1 MTTHV
6 AIATTQ
12 GPVFIQEITQEEPDV
27 SPIVCLNGTSKQLAI
42 STAYADFVKK
52 GSGLI
57 ERDFGSASWRMDL
70 SGAIDAGES
79 WQLGVYMAHLLH
91 QGNRLGNGEISD
103 GDEVMLVTGAVKYS
117 GEVTP
122 ANQIPEKMLA
132 ASAQTEAWQ
141 SQGASITLLMHP
153 ENLAAA
159 VSTSIVIYE
168 QKAISHIH
176 ELTGGKI
183 ISRSRSYAMPAI
195 LLIALIVIAGFL
207 VLIPELDKEE
217 LPDEPQKKEPR
228 TSRVTAAILETL
240 IAAEPFLCQ
249 TNKMR
254 KVVQTSGPMGYFKT
268 TGLAELCGINL
279 LAITSDKK
287 HASLYALDSG
297 AMMTLLPATGSPQAG
312 WQIPLPVNNDNP
324 RSYVIIVTS
333 EKLLSKDQA
342 QLNSNLDRL
351 RPFGTNPIEE
361 VLSIL
366 NNMNLDADVF
376 GHTLR

>member
-12 GPVFIQEITQEEPDV
+12 GPVFIQEITQEEPGV

-159 VSTSIVIYE
+159 VSPSIVIYE

-228 TSRVTAAILETL
+228 TSRVTVAILETL

-351 RPFGTNPIEE
+351 RPFGKNPIEE

>member
-12 GPVFIQEITQEEPDV
+12 GPVFIQEITQEEPGV

-57 ERDFGSASWRMDL
+57 ERDFGSASWRIDL

-132 ASAQTEAWQ
+132 ASAQTEVWQ

-159 VSTSIVIYE
+159 VSPSIVIYE

-228 TSRVTAAILETL
+228 TSRVTAAKLETL

-268 TGLAELCGINL
+268 TEMAELCGINL

-297 AMMTLLPATGSPQAG
+297 AMMTLLPATGFPQAG

>member
-12 GPVFIQEITQEEPDV
+12 GPVFIQGITQEEPGV

-122 ANQIPEKMLA
+122 ANQILEKMLA
-132 ASAQTEAWQ
+132 ASAQTEVWQ

-153 ENLAAA
+153 ENLAVAI
-159 VSTSIVIYE
+159 SPSIVIYE

-183 ISRSRSYAMPAI
+183 ISSSRSYAMPAI

-207 VLIPELDKEE
+207 VLTPELDKEE
-217 LPDEPQKKEPR
+217 LPDEAQKKEPR
-228 TSRVTAAILETL
+228 TSRVTAAKLETL

-254 KVVQTSGPMGYFKT
+254 KVVQTSDPMGYFKT
-268 TGLAELCGINL
+268 TGMAELCGINL
-279 LAITSDKK
+279 QAITSDKK

-297 AMMTLLPATGSPQAG
+297 AMMTLLPATGFPQAG

-366 NNMNLDADVF
+366 NNMNLDADIF

>member
-12 GPVFIQEITQEEPDV
+12 GPVFIQEITQEEPGV

-132 ASAQTEAWQ
+132 ASAQTEVWQ
-141 SQGASITLLMHP
+141 SQGASITLLMHS
-153 ENLAAA
+153 ENLAVAI
-159 VSTSIVIYE
+159 SPSIVIYE

-207 VLIPELDKEE
+207 VLTPELDKEE

-228 TSRVTAAILETL
+228 TSRVTAAKLETL

-254 KVVQTSGPMGYFKT
+254 KVVQTSDPMGYFKT
-268 TGLAELCGINL
+268 TGMAELCGINL
-279 LAITSDKK
+279 QAITSDKK

-297 AMMTLLPATGSPQAG
+297 AMMTLLPATGFPQAG

>member
-12 GPVFIQEITQEEPDV
+12 GPVFIQEITQEEPGV

-57 ERDFGSASWRMDL
+57 ERDFGSASWRIDL

-132 ASAQTEAWQ
+132 ASAQTEVWQ

-153 ENLAAA
+153 ENLAVAIPP
-159 VSTSIVIYE
+159 SIVIYE

-207 VLIPELDKEE
+207 VLIPELDKKE
-217 LPDEPQKKEPR
+217 LPDEAQKKEPR
-228 TSRVTAAILETL
+228 TSRVTAAKLETL

-268 TGLAELCGINL
+268 TEMAELCGINL
-279 LAITSDKK
+279 QAITSDKK

-297 AMMTLLPATGSPQAG
+297 AMMTLLPATGFPQAG

-333 EKLLSKDQA
+333 KKLLSNDQA
-342 QLNSNLDRL
+342 ELNSNLDRL

-361 VLSIL
+361 VHSIL
-366 NNMNLDADVF
+366 NNMGLDADVF
-376 GHTLR
+376 AHTLR

>member
-1 MTTHV
+1 
-6 AIATTQ
+6 
-12 GPVFIQEITQEEPDV
+12 
-27 SPIVCLNGTSKQLAI
+27 
-42 STAYADFVKK
+42 
-52 GSGLI
+52 
-57 ERDFGSASWRMDL
+57 
-70 SGAIDAGES
+70 
-79 WQLGVYMAHLLH
+79 MAHLLH

-122 ANQIPEKMLA
+122 ANQIPKKMLA

-159 VSTSIVIYE
+159 VSPSIVIYE

-268 TGLAELCGINL
+268 TEMAELCGINL

-297 AMMTLLPATGSPQAG
+297 AMMTLLPATGFPQAG

>member
-12 GPVFIQEITQEEPDV
+12 GPVFIQEITQEEPGV
-27 SPIVCLNGTSKQLAI
+27 SPIVCLNGTSKQLAV
-42 STAYADFVKK
+42 STAYGDFVKK

-91 QGNRLGNGEISD
+91 QGNRLGNGEISN

-141 SQGASITLLMHP
+141 NQGASITLLMHP
-153 ENLAAA
+153 ENLAVA
-159 VSTSIVIYE
+159 VSPSIVIYE

-183 ISRSRSYAMPAI
+183 ISRSRSYAMPTI

-207 VLIPELDKEE
+207 VLIPELDKEG

-228 TSRVTAAILETL
+228 TIRVTAAKLETL

-268 TGLAELCGINL
+268 TEMAELCGINL
-279 LAITSDKK
+279 LALTSDKK

-297 AMMTLLPATGSPQAG
+297 AMITLLPATGSPQAG

-342 QLNSNLDRL
+342 QLNSTLNRL

-361 VLSIL
+361 VLSII

>member
-12 GPVFIQEITQEEPDV
+12 GPIFIQKITQEEPGV

-42 STAYADFVKK
+42 SIAYAGFVKK

-57 ERDFGSASWRMDL
+57 EKDFGCASWRMDL

-79 WQLGVYMAHLLH
+79 WQLGVYMAHILH
-91 QGNRLGNGEISD
+91 QDNRLGNGEICA
-103 GDEVMLVTGAVKYS
+103 GDEVILATGAVKYS
-117 GEVTP
+117 GDVTP

-141 SQGASITLLMHP
+141 SQGAVITLLMHP
-153 ENLAAA
+153 ENLALA
-159 VSTSIVIYE
+159 VSPSIEISK
-168 QKAISHIH
+168 QNAISHIR
-176 ELTGGKI
+176 ELPGGKI
-183 ISRSRSYAMPAI
+183 TARSRSYAIPAI
-195 LLIALIVIAGFL
+195 LLIVLVIIAGLL
-207 VLIPELDKEE
+207 VLIPELDKEA
-217 LPDEPQKKEPR
+217 LPNEPQEKEPQ
-228 TSRVTAAILETL
+228 TSRVAAAKLEIL

-254 KVVQTSGPMGYFKT
+254 KVIQTSGPKGYFKT
-268 TGLAELCGINL
+268 IEMAKLCGINL
-279 LAITSDKK
+279 LAATSGKK
-287 HASLYALDSG
+287 QASLYALDSG
-297 AMMTLLPATGSPQAG
+297 AMMTLFPVTGSPQAG

-333 EKLLSKDQA
+333 KKLLSNDQA
-342 QLNSNLDRL
+342 ELNSNLDRL

-361 VLSIL
+361 VHSIL
-366 NNMNLDADVF
+366 NNMGLDADVF
-376 GHTLR
+376 AHTLR

>member
-1 MTTHV
+1 
-6 AIATTQ
+6 
-12 GPVFIQEITQEEPDV
+12 
-27 SPIVCLNGTSKQLAI
+27 
-42 STAYADFVKK
+42 
-52 GSGLI
+52 
-57 ERDFGSASWRMDL
+57 
-70 SGAIDAGES
+70 
-79 WQLGVYMAHLLH
+79 
-91 QGNRLGNGEISD
+91 
-103 GDEVMLVTGAVKYS
+103 MLVTGAVKYS

-159 VSTSIVIYE
+159 VSPSIVIYE

-183 ISRSRSYAMPAI
+183 ISRNRSYAMPAI

-228 TSRVTAAILETL
+228 TSRVTAAKLETL
-240 IAAEPFLCQ
+240 ISAEPFLCQ

-254 KVVQTSGPMGYFKT
+254 KIVQTSGPMGYFKT
-268 TGLAELCGINL
+268 TEMAELGGINL

-297 AMMTLLPATGSPQAG
+297 AMMTLLPATGFPQAG

>member
-12 GPVFIQEITQEEPDV
+12 GPVFIQEITQEEPNV

-91 QGNRLGNGEISD
+91 QGDRLGNGELSD

-132 ASAQTEAWQ
+132 ASAQTEVWQ

-153 ENLAAA
+153 ENLAVAT
-159 VSTSIVIYE
+159 SPSIVIYE

-183 ISRSRSYAMPAI
+183 ISSSRSYAMPAI

-207 VLIPELDKEE
+207 VLTPELDKEE

-228 TSRVTAAILETL
+228 TSRVTAAKLETL

-268 TGLAELCGINL
+268 TEMAELCGINL
-279 LAITSDKK
+279 QAITSDKK

-297 AMMTLLPATGSPQAG
+297 AMMTLLPATGFPQAG

>member
-12 GPVFIQEITQEEPDV
+12 GPVFIQEITQEEPGV

-42 STAYADFVKK
+42 STAYAGFVKK

-132 ASAQTEAWQ
+132 ASAQTEVWQ

-153 ENLAAA
+153 ENLAVA
-159 VSTSIVIYE
+159 VSPSIIICE

-183 ISRSRSYAMPAI
+183 NSRSRSYAMPTI
-195 LLIALIVIAGFL
+195 LFIALIVIAGFL
-207 VLIPELDKEE
+207 ALIPELDKEE

-228 TSRVTAAILETL
+228 TSRVTAAKLETL
-240 IAAEPFLCQ
+240 ISAEPFLCQ

-351 RPFGTNPIEE
+351 RPFGKNPIEE

>member
-12 GPVFIQEITQEEPDV
+12 GPVFIQGITQEEPGV

-42 STAYADFVKK
+42 STAYAGFVKK

-159 VSTSIVIYE
+159 VSPSIVIYE

-351 RPFGTNPIEE
+351 RPFGKNPIEE

>member
-6 AIATTQ
+6 AVATTQ
-12 GPVFIQEITQEEPDV
+12 GPVFIQGITQEEPGV
-27 SPIVCLNGTSKQLAI
+27 SPVVCLNGTSKQLAI

-57 ERDFGSASWRMDL
+57 ERDFGYASWRMDF

-79 WQLGVYMAHLLH
+79 WQLGVYMAHILH
-91 QGNRLGNGEISD
+91 QDNRLGNGEISD
-103 GDEVMLVTGAVKYS
+103 GDEVMLITGAVKYS

-122 ANQIPEKMLA
+122 ANQILEKMVA
-132 ASAQTEAWQ
+132 ARAQTKVWL

-153 ENLAAA
+153 ENLAVA
-159 VSTSIVIYE
+159 VSSSIVIYE
-168 QKAISHIH
+168 QKATSHIH

-183 ISRSRSYAMPAI
+183 TSRSHSYTMPVI
-195 LLIALIVIAGFL
+195 LFIALIVIAGLL
-207 VLIPELDKEE
+207 VLIPELDKKA
-217 LPDEPQKKEPR
+217 LPSEAQKKEPR
-228 TSRVTAAILETL
+228 TSRVTLAKLETL
-240 IAAEPFLCQ
+240 IAEELFLCQ
-249 TNKMR
+249 ENKMR
-254 KVVQTSGPMGYFKT
+254 KVVQTLGPKGYFKAT
-268 TGLAELCGINL
+268 EIAKLCAINL
-279 LAITSDKK
+279 LAVTSGKK

-297 AMMTLLPATGSPQAG
+297 AMMTLLPVTDSPQAG
-312 WQIPLPVNNDNP
+312 WKIPLPINNDNP

-333 EKLLSKDQA
+333 EKLLSNDKA

>member
-57 ERDFGSASWRMDL
+57 ERDFGSASWRIDL

-132 ASAQTEAWQ
+132 ASAQTEVWQ

-153 ENLAAA
+153 ENLAVA
-159 VSTSIVIYE
+159 VSSSIVIYE
-168 QKAISHIH
+168 QKATSHIH

-228 TSRVTAAILETL
+228 TSRVTAAKLETL

-254 KVVQTSGPMGYFKT
+254 KVVQTSDPMGYFKT
-268 TGLAELCGINL
+268 TGMAELCGINL
-279 LAITSDKK
+279 QAITSDKK

-297 AMMTLLPATGSPQAG
+297 AMMTLLPATGFPQAG

-342 QLNSNLDRL
+342 QLNSTLNRL
-351 RPFGTNPIEE
+351 RPFDTNPIEE
-361 VLSIL
+361 VLSII